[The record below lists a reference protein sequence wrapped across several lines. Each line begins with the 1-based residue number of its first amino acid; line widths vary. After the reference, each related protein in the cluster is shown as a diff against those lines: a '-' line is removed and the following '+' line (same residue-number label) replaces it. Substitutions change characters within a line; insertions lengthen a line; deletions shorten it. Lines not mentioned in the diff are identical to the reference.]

1 GSLHW
6 QRNRRWRAQED
17 ENEPAACHARR
28 GATDVPPSDGRSDG
42 RALGLAAVE
51 IGGRE
56 QQAPHDELQ
65 ERPEPVEDARASV
78 DRHADHPAAE
88 ESQPEEGDE
97 DELATVGAG
106 RGREP
111 EREGPEHHEGTSVD
125 GPRLD
130 GALMGRGSVLREA
143 HPLHDGQRHGEPGHA
158 EDEGEQADGGD
169 DDPRIHATSRAAA
182 LPLSVWDV
190 AASTR
195 TVTSSPGTA
204 GPGNTAVISC
214 GVCPFIPPSR
224 PRAVPSTRPCTSAPT
239 QLRWR
244 SAAIDSCRAIRCS
257 RRRCFSLSGTSSSHF
272 AARVPSRAE

>member
-1 GSLHW
+1 MGGRTVTASSLAEQPSSGCDAARASAGAGQDECQGLRWKSLAKGYRWLDLPRSRGTRSGSLHW

-17 ENEPAACHARR
+17 EDEPAACHARR

-111 EREGPEHHEGTSVD
+111 EREGPEHHEGASVD
-125 GPRLD
+125 RSRLD
-130 GALMGRGSVLREA
+130 GALRGGGGVVREA
-143 HPLHDGQRHGEPGHA
+143 HPLQEGQRHGEPGHA
-158 EDEGEQADGGD
+158 EDQGEQSDGGD

-190 AASTR
+190 AASPR
-195 TVTSSPGTA
+195 TVPSPPGTA
-204 GPGNTAVISC
+204 GPGNT
-214 GVCPFIPPSR
+214 
-224 PRAVPSTRPCTSAPT
+224 T
-239 QLRWR
+239 
-244 SAAIDSCRAIRCS
+244 
-257 RRRCFSLSGTSSSHF
+257 
-272 AARVPSRAE
+272 

>member
-1 GSLHW
+1 
-6 QRNRRWRAQED
+6 
-17 ENEPAACHARR
+17 
-28 GATDVPPSDGRSDG
+28 
-42 RALGLAAVE
+42 
-51 IGGRE
+51 
-56 QQAPHDELQ
+56 
-65 ERPEPVEDARASV
+65 PVEDARASV

-97 DELATVGAG
+97 DELTAVGAG
-106 RGREP
+106 RGVEP
-111 EREGPEHHEGTSVD
+111 ERELHEHDEGASVD
-125 GPRLD
+125 RSRLD
-130 GALMGRGSVLREA
+130 GALMGRGGVLREA

-158 EDEGEQADGGD
+158 EDQGEQSDAGD

-204 GPGNTAVISC
+204 GPGHTTVISC
-214 GVCPFIPPSR
+214 GAFPLINPPGR
-224 PRAVPSTRPCTSAPT
+224 RAGPSTRTSPAAPT

-244 SAAIDSCRAIRCS
+244 SAAIDSWRAIRRS